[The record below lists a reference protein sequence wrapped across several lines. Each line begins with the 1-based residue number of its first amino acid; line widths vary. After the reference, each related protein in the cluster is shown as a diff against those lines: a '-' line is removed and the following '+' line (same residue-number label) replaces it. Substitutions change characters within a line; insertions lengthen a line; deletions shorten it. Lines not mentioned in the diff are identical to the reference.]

1 MSDPDHDDEVL
12 VRPFLAG
19 AAPSASRP
27 EAGAV
32 QDDPE
37 VRPYVITRGRV
48 HSVGD
53 LPWETLLVTTAWG
66 RQARATFETARILRM
81 CERVLS
87 VAELSAHL
95 RVPIGVTRVLVA
107 DLVGQGM
114 LEASAPTAT
123 RPADDVEFLERL
135 MQGVA
140 AL

>member
-1 MSDPDHDDEVL
+1 
-12 VRPFLAG
+12 
-19 AAPSASRP
+19 
-27 EAGAV
+27 
-32 QDDPE
+32 
-37 VRPYVITRGRV
+37 
-48 HSVGD
+48 
-53 LPWETLLVTTAWG
+53 
-66 RQARATFETARILRM
+66 M
-81 CERVLS
+81 CERMLS